1 MERQKQKSSFSLSNT
16 FRKFD
21 IFGESVAFK
30 IAGESSV
37 TSCAGAI
44 MTILITVV
52 TLVYAQTRLQVMI
65 DFQDTRFQ
73 ETEDYRTDLSE
84 VFKQSDTNFNF
95 AIGIRLGDMLDVNQR
110 FVGFTFILE
119 ETKDFETV
127 SQEELDYH

>member
-1 MERQKQKSSFSLSNT
+1 MSNT

-65 DFQDTRFQ
+65 DFQDTKFQ

-84 VFKQSDTNFNF
+84 VFK
-95 AIGIRLGDMLDVNQR
+95 
-110 FVGFTFILE
+110 
-119 ETKDFETV
+119 
-127 SQEELDYH
+127 